1 MSTVCPYG
9 HFMCRDPP
17 RPLSRRSTCQATR
30 LASVV
35 MLEDVGAMGATS
47 RPPVGVP
54 THELVLHDAL
64 DRQFS
69 RMFKPGAGRSVF
81 LLSEP
86 ELGFGRPDAL
96 LVTLSVASLNTFLR
110 RGLRLPSLNAA
121 KSLAGAG
128 TSLTDKHARALARQ
142 LERAGWSGR
151 TLKDAGGLITDSLA
165 VEAKLAE
172 WRRAIRQAAGYRI
185 GAGRSAVLLPARV
198 GALVEERNLASHGVG
213 LMVEDRGR
221 IEWKVPA
228 PRAEIGLSHRAW
240 LLELLIRGLESGTA
254 HRAT

>member
-1 MSTVCPYG
+1 
-9 HFMCRDPP
+9 MCR
-17 RPLSRRSTCQATR
+17 ATTI
-30 LASVV
+30 APVV
-35 MLEDVGAMGATS
+35 TLEDVGAVNATS
-47 RPPVGVP
+47 RPMVGVP

-69 RMFKPGAGRSVF
+69 RLFKPGAGRCVF

-86 ELGFGRPDAL
+86 ELGFGRPDAV
-96 LVTLSVASLNTFLR
+96 LVTVSVASLNSFLR

-142 LERAGWSGR
+142 LERVGWSGR
-151 TLKDAGGLITDSLA
+151 ALKDAGGLIADSIA

-172 WRRAIRQAAGYRI
+172 WRRAIRQAAGYRV

-198 GALVEERNLASHGVG
+198 GALVAERNLASHGVG
-213 LMVEDRGR
+213 LMVEDRGQ
-221 IEWKVPA
+221 IVWKAPA
-228 PRAEIGLSHRAW
+228 PRAEIGTSHRAW
-240 LLELLIRGLESGTA
+240 LLELLVRGLESGTA
-254 HRAT
+254 HKAT

>member
-1 MSTVCPYG
+1 MVSIWTFLHGSERVRPSPASAAGEATKLGTVVIL
-9 HFMCRDPP
+9 D
-17 RPLSRRSTCQATR
+17 
-30 LASVV
+30 
-35 MLEDVGAMGATS
+35 DVDAVSATS

-54 THELVLHDAL
+54 IHEVALHNAL

-69 RMFKPGAGRSVF
+69 RLFAPGGGRSAFV
-81 LLSEP
+81 LSEP
-86 ELGFGRPDAL
+86 ELGFGRPDAIL
-96 LVTLSVASLNTFLR
+96 MSVSPSSLDAFRR
-110 RGLRLPSLNAA
+110 RGLRLPSLSAA

-128 TSLTDKHARALARQ
+128 TNLTEKHARTLARD
-142 LERAGWSGR
+142 LARNGWTEQALR
-151 TLKDAGGLITDSLA
+151 DAGGLIADSLA

-185 GAGRSAVLLPARV
+185 GAGRSAVLLPARIRS
-198 GALVEERNLASHGVG
+198 LVDERNLNSHGVG

-221 IEWKVPA
+221 IQWSVAA
-228 PRAEIGLSHRAW
+228 PRAEISVSHRAW